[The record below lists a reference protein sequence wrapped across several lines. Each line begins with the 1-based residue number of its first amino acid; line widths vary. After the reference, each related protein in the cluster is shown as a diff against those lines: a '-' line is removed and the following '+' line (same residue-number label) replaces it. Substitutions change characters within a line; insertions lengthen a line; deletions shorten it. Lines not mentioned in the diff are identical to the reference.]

1 MHVYHKDFSAASIG
15 MVRDLRMEGVS
26 LLCDEFEQLRDPDLS
41 TVTEVIDVYE

>member
-1 MHVYHKDFSAASIG
+1 
-15 MVRDLRMEGVS
+15 MEGVS